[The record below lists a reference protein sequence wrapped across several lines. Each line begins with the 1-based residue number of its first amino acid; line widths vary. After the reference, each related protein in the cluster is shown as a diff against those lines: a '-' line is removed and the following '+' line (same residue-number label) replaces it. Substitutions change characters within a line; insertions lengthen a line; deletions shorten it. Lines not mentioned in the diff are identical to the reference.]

1 MRPFTLKPGLRVNK
15 ALSVRRGHAGD
26 VSRPSSFSMP
36 LNRDG
41 YRASDVP
48 DGVAASDAVDC
59 WNCASRPGG
68 SAPLA

>member
-1 MRPFTLKPGLRVNK
+1 
-15 ALSVRRGHAGD
+15 
-26 VSRPSSFSMP
+26 MP

-68 SAPLA
+68 SAPLGLMSCSPRVLDDHGPPSPCDKAVIHWCAWLSG